1 MPMDNYEKL
10 EFRLYMG
17 DMDFGLA
24 EASEHRRAYRDAFT
38 YYQSAKNLTKKQ
50 GSVQLL
56 LKTMPNIAMQN
67 LALQFAIT
75 KYQKI
80 CHIIMRLSLT
90 NQVLNKKTII
100 SNIQNKE
107 F

>member
-38 YYQSAKNLTKKQ
+38 YYQSAKKSYEIARNCAIVVKDDAKHDYAKSCITICNNKISENMSHYNAVKSDEPGFKQKYDHIEYTK
-50 GSVQLL
+50 
-56 LKTMPNIAMQN
+56 
-67 LALQFAIT
+67 
-75 KYQKI
+75 
-80 CHIIMRLSLT
+80 
-90 NQVLNKKTII
+90 
-100 SNIQNKE
+100 
-107 F
+107 